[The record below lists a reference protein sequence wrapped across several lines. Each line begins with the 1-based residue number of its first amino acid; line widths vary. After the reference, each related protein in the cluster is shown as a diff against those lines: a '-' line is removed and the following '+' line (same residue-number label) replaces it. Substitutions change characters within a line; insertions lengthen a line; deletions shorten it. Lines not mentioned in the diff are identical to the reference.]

1 MFLFVKARIA
11 TDDEGVLPFPRD
23 LHKISIPE
31 ATREKYRRVTR
42 AHDESL
48 LLKPALLALT
58 YVAENITKEKSLFS
72 RLGPISRLRP
82 AFPPCFIPL
91 VLRRVFSIHPR
102 VRDLCRALRLRVFA
116 IYSVLFPSLNP
127 RLTLLLLAPRR
138 SRNRSVSF
146 AISRDSLLARTTD

>member
-23 LHKISIPE
+23 LHKISILE
-31 ATREKYRRVTR
+31 ASREKYRRVTR

-58 YVAENITKEKSLFS
+58 YAEITKEKSLFS
-72 RLGPISRLRP
+72 RIGPISRLHP
-82 AFPPCFIPL
+82 AFPPL
-91 VLRRVFSIHPR
+91 VSSPR
-102 VRDLCRALRLRVFA
+102 PPSCILDPPASSRSQSHLRLRN
-116 IYSVLFPSLNP
+116 LFDPLSPRSLNP
-127 RLTLLLLAPRR
+127 HLNVLLLLVTRR

-146 AISRDSLLARTTD
+146 ALSLVTLF